1 MLSFE
6 MRDVRAEFAAMRAR
20 TSLLQLSLLGFANFL
35 LLISALC
42 IAFIIA
48 ISGPPTKSEIA
59 GAREL
64 ARRSMQSLGNAS
76 LSFSAKLCDHFP
88 LAAHAAGLCQ
98 ADRSSGD
105 SELKPKAPS
114 SPAVAARKR
123 PSRERRRS

>member
-1 MLSFE
+1 
-6 MRDVRAEFAAMRAR
+6 MRAR
-20 TSLLQLSLLGFANFL
+20 TSLLQLSLIGFANFL

-48 ISGPPTKSEIA
+48 ITGPPTKSEIA

-64 ARRSMQSLGNAS
+64 ARRSIQTLGSAS

-98 ADRSSGD
+98 ADRSSRDG
-105 SELKPKAPS
+105 ELKPKSPS
-114 SPAVAARKR
+114 PPAAAARKR
-123 PSRERRRS
+123 SSREERRS